1 MVSIFGPRKNTLIT
15 VSSAVAIQDYLA
27 TKQDDISWFVINC
40 GALLDFVLD
49 HPVILD
55 FDKRSATLWD
65 GGEGSISLSDVPLSA
80 RAVSAVLK
88 QPDRVVDHRVKVHGG
103 IITQNQALE
112 IAQQASAGDWTAQ
125 HAVSQEAYSTS
136 IESLNA
142 GTANTPTKL
151 MAAMLTA
158 YNAAS
163 FGSCNGHFESAYRE
177 PDNSWLGVQGFVD
190 GEIVEAIRKKAAG
203 ALCGNGP
210 GGVQRESLSDVTG
223 ELAAMYAGKQQ

>member
-1 MVSIFGPRKNTLIT
+1 
-15 VSSAVAIQDYLA
+15 
-27 TKQDDISWFVINC
+27 
-40 GALLDFVLD
+40 
-49 HPVILD
+49 
-55 FDKRSATLWD
+55 
-65 GGEGSISLSDVPLSA
+65 
-80 RAVSAVLK
+80 LK

-142 GTANTPTKL
+142 GTANTSTKL

-163 FGSCNGHFESAYRE
+163 FGSCNGHFESAYTE
-177 PDNSWLGVQGFVD
+177 PDNSWLGVEEFVD
-190 GEIVEAIRKKAAG
+190 GETVEAIRKKAAG
-203 ALCGNGP
+203 ALYGNGP
-210 GGVQRESLSDVTG
+210 GGVQLESLTDVTG
-223 ELAAMYAGKQQ
+223 ELATIHAGKQ

>member
-1 MVSIFGPRKNTLIT
+1 MVHVKTSCTRWRMVSIFGPRKNTLIT

-112 IAQQASAGDWTAQ
+112 IAQQASAGYWTAQ
-125 HAVSQEAYSTS
+125 HAVS
-136 IESLNA
+136 
-142 GTANTPTKL
+142 
-151 MAAMLTA
+151 
-158 YNAAS
+158 
-163 FGSCNGHFESAYRE
+163 
-177 PDNSWLGVQGFVD
+177 
-190 GEIVEAIRKKAAG
+190 
-203 ALCGNGP
+203 
-210 GGVQRESLSDVTG
+210 
-223 ELAAMYAGKQQ
+223 